1 MATPPNAIIFAYGHL
16 KVKDMAKAGIVM
28 NVLAVTVLII
38 CVNTYGVPM
47 FDLKT
52 FPDWAGNAAKTGGG
66 PGTSSNVKLVC
77 HNVTTAIANLTSS

>member
-1 MATPPNAIIFAYGHL
+1 
-16 KVKDMAKAGIVM
+16 M

-38 CVNTYGVPM
+38 RINTYGVPM

-52 FPDWAGNAAKTGGG
+52 FPEWAGNASKVKRG
-66 PGTSSNVKLVC
+66 PGTISNVTLVC